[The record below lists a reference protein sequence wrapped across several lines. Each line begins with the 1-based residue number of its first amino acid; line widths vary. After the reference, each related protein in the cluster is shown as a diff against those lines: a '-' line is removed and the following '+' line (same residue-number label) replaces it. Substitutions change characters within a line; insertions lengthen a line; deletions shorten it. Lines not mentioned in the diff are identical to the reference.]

1 VAKST
6 PSCRKSKP
14 IETGENNQSLFLG
27 KTIQKQK
34 TMFTFVANIMI
45 GIIPQSRSISLSTLK
60 EKYYH
65 WNKLERHML

>member
-1 VAKST
+1 
-6 PSCRKSKP
+6 
-14 IETGENNQSLFLG
+14 
-27 KTIQKQK
+27 
-34 TMFTFVANIMI
+34 MFTFVANIMI

>member
-1 VAKST
+1 M
-6 PSCRKSKP
+6 
-14 IETGENNQSLFLG
+14 ETGENNQSLFLG

-45 GIIPQSRSISLSTLK
+45 GIIPQSRSISLSALK
-60 EKYYH
+60 EKHYH